1 MNKRRKLK
9 SSVKIVL
16 LVSVVVFC
24 IILFKDSDDILE
36 VIHHDNDV
44 SIEVDYEITDKSES
58 DNHIIKSK
66 FADGMSVDKFKEV
79 FNRKINII
87 KENGKY
93 ELIDYD
99 FDNKLHYSDLE
110 KLYLNMNNLDIVDVM
125 VIGKSVDNRNI
136 YGIEVG
142 KGKDV
147 IFIDANVHAAEV
159 ANTLILTKFLSD
171 ILNDYS
177 LGDKDTINMLNN
189 VKLAIIPSINPD
201 GYEIYNYGIE
211 SLNNKDLWIYK
222 NKDNINFDNIKS
234 NANGIDISRN
244 FPTQN
249 AGLQYN
255 GKSLLNSVSLKE
267 TYKRGVYFGG
277 YELGSEPETK
287 AVMWFMYKHYKN
299 TVKYINMHSQG
310 RVMYAGKPNLSDEF
324 NDITSKFAKDISKI
338 NGYTVYGLSSEEV
351 GQGNDGSATD
361 FMAELANG
369 FVFSSVTGRLSTDKY
384 IDNSCELIYSYPVI
398 TLETIKT
405 YSTDPSLFK
414 KEYYDYNLK
423 DMLYS
428 FIK

>member
-36 VIHHDNDV
+36 VVHHDNDV

-58 DNHIIKSK
+58 DSHIIKNK
-66 FADGMSVDKFKEV
+66 FADGMSIDSFKEI

>member
-36 VIHHDNDV
+36 VVHHDNDV

-58 DNHIIKSK
+58 DSHIIKNK
-66 FADGMSVDKFKEV
+66 FADGMSIDSFKEI

-142 KGKDV
+142 NGKDV

-277 YELGSEPETK
+277 YELGSELETQ

>member
-255 GKSLLNSVSLKE
+255 GKSLLSSVSLNE

>member
-58 DNHIIKSK
+58 DSHIIKNK